1 MIKRN
6 LLLILLTAL
15 VGIAVFNASSSDEQV
30 NTISDINNGIEVNSL
45 KQVPSLSIE
54 EIKTEFVI
62 LNLWA
67 SWCIPC
73 QNEVDELL
81 KISEQSNITVIGILV
96 DDSVS
101 NGREFIKDNK
111 ITYKNVLEEEESDIV
126 LSQFSWTG
134 IPTTLVLDRN
144 LSILHTLNGCLLYTS
159 PSPRD
164 RTRSRMPSSA

>member
-30 NTISDINNGIEVNSL
+30 NTISDINNGIEVDSL

-96 DDSVS
+96 DDSAS
-101 NGREFIKDNK
+101 NGEEFIKDNK

-144 LSILHTLNGCLLYTS
+144 LSILHTLNGEITANEIIELTK
-159 PSPRD
+159 
-164 RTRSRMPSSA
+164 

>member
-15 VGIAVFNASSSDEQV
+15 VGITMFNASSSDEQV
-30 NTISDINNGIEVNSL
+30 NTISDINNGIEVDSL
-45 KQVPSLSIE
+45 KQVPSLNIE

-96 DDSVS
+96 DDSAS

-144 LSILHTLNGCLLYTS
+144 LSILHTLNGEITANEIIGLTK
-159 PSPRD
+159 
-164 RTRSRMPSSA
+164 

>member
-30 NTISDINNGIEVNSL
+30 NTISDINNGIEVDSL

-96 DDSVS
+96 DDSAS

-111 ITYKNVLEEEESDIV
+111 VTYKNVLEEEESDIV
-126 LSQFSWTG
+126 LSQFKWTG

-144 LSILHTLNGCLLYTS
+144 LLILHTLNGEITANEIIELTK
-159 PSPRD
+159 
-164 RTRSRMPSSA
+164 

>member
-15 VGIAVFNASSSDEQV
+15 VAIAVFNASSSDEQV
-30 NTISDINNGIEVNSL
+30 NTISDINNGIKVDSL
-45 KQVPSLSIE
+45 KQVHSLSIE

-96 DDSVS
+96 DDSAS
-101 NGREFIKDNK
+101 SGREFIKDNK
-111 ITYKNVLEEEESDIV
+111 ITYKNILEEAESDIV
-126 LSQFSWTG
+126 LSQFNWTG
-134 IPTTLVLDRN
+134 IPTTLVLDKN
-144 LSILHTLNGCLLYTS
+144 LSIFHTLNGEITANEIIELTK
-159 PSPRD
+159 
-164 RTRSRMPSSA
+164 

>member
-15 VGIAVFNASSSDEQV
+15 VGIAVFNTSSSDEQV
-30 NTISDINNGIEVNSL
+30 NTISDINNGIEVDSL

-111 ITYKNVLEEEESDIV
+111 ITYKNVLEEEESDII

-144 LSILHTLNGCLLYTS
+144 LSILHTLNGEITANEIIELTK
-159 PSPRD
+159 
-164 RTRSRMPSSA
+164 

>member
-30 NTISDINNGIEVNSL
+30 NTISDINNGIEVDSL

-54 EIKTEFVI
+54 EIKIEFVI

-81 KISEQSNITVIGILV
+81 KISEQSNVTVIGILV
-96 DDSVS
+96 DDSAS

-144 LSILHTLNGCLLYTS
+144 LSILHTLNGEITANEIIELTK
-159 PSPRD
+159 
-164 RTRSRMPSSA
+164 

>member
-30 NTISDINNGIEVNSL
+30 NTISDINNGIEVDSL
-45 KQVPSLSIE
+45 KHVPSLNIE

-96 DDSVS
+96 DDSAS

-144 LSILHTLNGCLLYTS
+144 LSILHTLNGEITANEIIELTK
-159 PSPRD
+159 
-164 RTRSRMPSSA
+164 

>member
-15 VGIAVFNASSSDEQV
+15 VGIAVLNSSSSDEQV
-30 NTISDINNGIEVNSL
+30 NTISDINNGIEVDSL
-45 KQVPSLSIE
+45 KQVHSLSIE

-81 KISEQSNITVIGILV
+81 KVSEKPNITVIGILV
-96 DDSVS
+96 DDSTT
-101 NGREFIKDNK
+101 NGRKFIKDNK
-111 ITYKNVLEEEESDIV
+111 ITYKNILEEEESDIV
-126 LSQFSWTG
+126 LSQFNWTG
-134 IPTTLVLDRN
+134 IPTTLILNRN
-144 LSILHTLNGCLLYTS
+144 LFILYTLNGEITANEIIELTK
-159 PSPRD
+159 
-164 RTRSRMPSSA
+164 

>member
-30 NTISDINNGIEVNSL
+30 NTISDINNGIDVNSL
-45 KQVPSLSIE
+45 KQVPSLNIE

-96 DDSVS
+96 DDSAS

-111 ITYKNVLEEEESDIV
+111 ITYKNVLDEEESDIV

-144 LSILHTLNGCLLYTS
+144 LSILHTLNGEITANEIIELTK
-159 PSPRD
+159 
-164 RTRSRMPSSA
+164 

>member
-6 LLLILLTAL
+6 LMLILLTAL
-15 VGIAVFNASSSDEQV
+15 VGIAVLNASSSDEQV
-30 NTISDINNGIEVNSL
+30 KTISDINNGIEVDSL
-45 KQVPSLSIE
+45 KQVHSLSIE

-96 DDSVS
+96 DDSAS

-111 ITYKNVLEEEESDIV
+111 ITYKNILEEGESDIV
-126 LSQFSWTG
+126 LSQFNWTG

-144 LSILHTLNGCLLYTS
+144 LSILHTLNGEITANEIIELTK
-159 PSPRD
+159 
-164 RTRSRMPSSA
+164 

>member
-30 NTISDINNGIEVNSL
+30 NTISDINNGIEVDSL

-96 DDSVS
+96 DDSAS

-111 ITYKNVLEEEESDIV
+111 ITYKNVLEEEESDVV

-144 LSILHTLNGCLLYTS
+144 LSILHTLNGEITANKIIELTK
-159 PSPRD
+159 
-164 RTRSRMPSSA
+164 

>member
-6 LLLILLTAL
+6 LLLILLTGL
-15 VGIAVFNASSSDEQV
+15 IGIAVLNASTTDQENNS
-30 NTISDINNGIEVNSL
+30 ISDINNGIQVESL
-45 KQVPSLSIE
+45 MQLSSIRVE
-54 EIKTEFVI
+54 QINTDYIV

-96 DDSVS
+96 DDSAS
-101 NGREFIKDNK
+101 NGREFIEDNK
-111 ITYKNVLEEEESDIV
+111 ITYKNILEEEESDLI

-134 IPTTLVLDRN
+134 IPTTLVLDSN
-144 LSILHTLNGCLLYTS
+144 LLILHTLNGEITANEIIELTK
-159 PSPRD
+159 
-164 RTRSRMPSSA
+164 

>member
-15 VGIAVFNASSSDEQV
+15 VGIAVFNASSSDDQV
-30 NTISDINNGIEVNSL
+30 NTISDINNGIKVDSL
-45 KQVPSLSIE
+45 KQVHSLSID

-81 KISEQSNITVIGILV
+81 KISEESNITVIGILV
-96 DDSVS
+96 DDSAS

-111 ITYKNVLEEEESDIV
+111 ITYKNILEEDESDIV

-134 IPTTLVLDRN
+134 IPTTLVLDSN
-144 LSILHTLNGCLLYTS
+144 LSILHTLNGEITANEIIELTK
-159 PSPRD
+159 
-164 RTRSRMPSSA
+164 

>member
-81 KISEQSNITVIGILV
+81 KISKQSNITVIGILV
-96 DDSVS
+96 DDSAS

-111 ITYKNVLEEEESDIV
+111 ITYKNILEEAESDIV
-126 LSQFSWTG
+126 LSQFNWTG

-144 LSILHTLNGCLLYTS
+144 LSILHTLNGEITANEIIELTK
-159 PSPRD
+159 
-164 RTRSRMPSSA
+164 

>member
-15 VGIAVFNASSSDEQV
+15 VGIAVLNSSSSDEQV
-30 NTISDINNGIEVNSL
+30 NTISDINNGIEVDSL
-45 KQVPSLSIE
+45 KQVSSLSIE

-96 DDSVS
+96 DDSAS

-144 LSILHTLNGCLLYTS
+144 LSILHTLNGEITANEIIELTK
-159 PSPRD
+159 
-164 RTRSRMPSSA
+164 

>member
-30 NTISDINNGIEVNSL
+30 STISDINNGIEVDSL

-96 DDSVS
+96 DDSAS
-101 NGREFIKDNK
+101 NGKEFIKDNK
-111 ITYKNVLEEEESDIV
+111 ITYKNILEEAESDIV
-126 LSQFSWTG
+126 LSQFNWTG

-144 LSILHTLNGCLLYTS
+144 LSILHTLNGEITANEIIELTK
-159 PSPRD
+159 
-164 RTRSRMPSSA
+164 

>member
-30 NTISDINNGIEVNSL
+30 NTISDINNGIEVDSL

-96 DDSVS
+96 DDSAS

-144 LSILHTLNGCLLYTS
+144 LLILHTLNGEITV
-159 PSPRD
+159 
-164 RTRSRMPSSA
+164 TK

>member
-15 VGIAVFNASSSDEQV
+15 VGITVLNASSSDDQV
-30 NTISDINNGIEVNSL
+30 NTISDINNGIEVDSL
-45 KQVPSLSIE
+45 KQVPSLSID

-96 DDSVS
+96 DDSAS

-111 ITYKNVLEEEESDIV
+111 ISYKNVLEEEESDIV

-144 LSILHTLNGCLLYTS
+144 LSILHTLNGEITANEIIELTK
-159 PSPRD
+159 
-164 RTRSRMPSSA
+164 

>member
-30 NTISDINNGIEVNSL
+30 NTISDINNGIEVDSL

-81 KISEQSNITVIGILV
+81 KISEKSNITVIGILV
-96 DDSVS
+96 DDSAS

-144 LSILHTLNGCLLYTS
+144 LSILHTLNGEITANEIIELTK
-159 PSPRD
+159 
-164 RTRSRMPSSA
+164 

>member
-30 NTISDINNGIEVNSL
+30 NTISDINNGIEVDSL
-45 KQVPSLSIE
+45 KQLHSLSIE
-54 EIKTEFVI
+54 ESKTEFVI

-96 DDSVS
+96 DDSAS

-144 LSILHTLNGCLLYTS
+144 LSILHTLNGEITANEIIELTK
-159 PSPRD
+159 
-164 RTRSRMPSSA
+164 

>member
-6 LLLILLTAL
+6 LLLILLTGL
-15 VGIAVFNASSSDEQV
+15 IGIAVLNASTTDQEINS
-30 NTISDINNGIEVNSL
+30 ISDINNGIQVESL
-45 KQVPSLSIE
+45 MQLSSVSVEQINTDY
-54 EIKTEFVI
+54 IV

-96 DDSVS
+96 DDSAS
-101 NGREFIKDNK
+101 NGREFIEVNK
-111 ITYKNVLEEEESDIV
+111 ITYKNILEEEESDLI

-134 IPTTLVLDRN
+134 IPTTLVLDSN
-144 LSILHTLNGCLLYTS
+144 LLILHTLNGEITANEIIELTK
-159 PSPRD
+159 
-164 RTRSRMPSSA
+164 

>member
-15 VGIAVFNASSSDEQV
+15 VGIAVLNASSSEEQV
-30 NTISDINNGIEVNSL
+30 NTISDINNGIEVDSL

-96 DDSVS
+96 DDSAS

-144 LSILHTLNGCLLYTS
+144 LSILHTLNGEITANEIIELTK
-159 PSPRD
+159 
-164 RTRSRMPSSA
+164 

>member
-15 VGIAVFNASSSDEQV
+15 VAIAVFNASSSDEQV
-30 NTISDINNGIEVNSL
+30 NTISDINNGIEVDSL

-81 KISEQSNITVIGILV
+81 KISEQTNITVIGILV
-96 DDSVS
+96 DDSAS

-134 IPTTLVLDRN
+134 IPTTLILDRN
-144 LSILHTLNGCLLYTS
+144 LSILHTLNGEITANEIIELTK
-159 PSPRD
+159 
-164 RTRSRMPSSA
+164 

>member
-15 VGIAVFNASSSDEQV
+15 VGIAVLNSSSSDNQI
-30 NTISDINNGIEVNSL
+30 NTISDINNGIEVDSL

-54 EIKTEFVI
+54 EIKTEFII

-96 DDSVS
+96 DDSAS

-111 ITYKNVLEEEESDIV
+111 VTYKNVLEEEESDIV

-144 LSILHTLNGCLLYTS
+144 LLILHTLNGEITANEIIELTK
-159 PSPRD
+159 
-164 RTRSRMPSSA
+164 

>member
-6 LLLILLTAL
+6 LLLIFLTGL
-15 VGIAVFNASSSDEQV
+15 IGIAVLNATNSDEQT

-45 KQVPSLSIE
+45 KQLNSIKGDQ
-54 EIKTEFVI
+54 IKTDFII

-96 DDSVS
+96 DDSTS
-101 NGREFIKDNK
+101 NGKEFIKDNK
-111 ITYKNVLEEEESDIV
+111 ITYKNILEEEESDIV
-126 LSQFSWTG
+126 LSQFQWTG
-134 IPTTLVLDRN
+134 IPTTLVLDSN
-144 LSILHTLNGCLLYTS
+144 LLILHTLNGEITANEIFELTK
-159 PSPRD
+159 
-164 RTRSRMPSSA
+164 

>member
-30 NTISDINNGIEVNSL
+30 ITISDINNGIEVDSL

-81 KISEQSNITVIGILV
+81 KISEQTNITVIGILV
-96 DDSVS
+96 DDSAS

-144 LSILHTLNGCLLYTS
+144 LSILHTLNGEITANEIIELTK
-159 PSPRD
+159 
-164 RTRSRMPSSA
+164 

>member
-30 NTISDINNGIEVNSL
+30 NTISDINNGIEVDSL

-54 EIKTEFVI
+54 QIKTEFVI

-96 DDSVS
+96 DDSAS
-101 NGREFIKDNK
+101 NGREFIKNNR
-111 ITYKNVLEEEESDIV
+111 ITYKNILEEAESDIV
-126 LSQFSWTG
+126 LSQFNWTG
-134 IPTTLVLDRN
+134 IPTTLVLDKN
-144 LSILHTLNGCLLYTS
+144 LSILHTLNGEITANEIIELTK
-159 PSPRD
+159 
-164 RTRSRMPSSA
+164 

>member
-30 NTISDINNGIEVNSL
+30 NTISDINNGIEVDSL

-81 KISEQSNITVIGILV
+81 KIS
-96 DDSVS
+96 
-101 NGREFIKDNK
+101 
-111 ITYKNVLEEEESDIV
+111 
-126 LSQFSWTG
+126 
-134 IPTTLVLDRN
+134 
-144 LSILHTLNGCLLYTS
+144 
-159 PSPRD
+159 
-164 RTRSRMPSSA
+164 

>member
-15 VGIAVFNASSSDEQV
+15 VGIAVLNASSSNEQV
-30 NTISDINNGIEVNSL
+30 NTISDVNNGIEVDSL
-45 KQVPSLSIE
+45 KQLNSLGIG
-54 EIKTEFVI
+54 EIKTEFVV

-96 DDSVS
+96 DDSAS
-101 NGREFIKDNK
+101 NGREFMKDNK
-111 ITYKNVLEEEESDIV
+111 ITYKNILEEEESDIV
-126 LSQFSWTG
+126 LSQFNWTG
-134 IPTTLVLDRN
+134 IPTTLVLDTN
-144 LSILHTLNGCLLYTS
+144 LSILHTFNGEIKANEIIELTK
-159 PSPRD
+159 
-164 RTRSRMPSSA
+164 

>member
-30 NTISDINNGIEVNSL
+30 NTISDINNGIEVDSL

-101 NGREFIKDNK
+101 NGRDFIKDNK
-111 ITYKNVLEEEESDIV
+111 ITYKNILEEEESDIV

-144 LSILHTLNGCLLYTS
+144 LLILHTLNGEITANEIIELTK
-159 PSPRD
+159 
-164 RTRSRMPSSA
+164 

>member
-15 VGIAVFNASSSDEQV
+15 VGIAVLNASSSDEQV
-30 NTISDINNGIEVNSL
+30 TTISDINNGIKVDSL
-45 KQVPSLSIE
+45 KQVHTLSIE

-96 DDSVS
+96 DDSAS
-101 NGREFIKDNK
+101 NGKEFIKDNK
-111 ITYKNVLEEEESDIV
+111 VTYKNILEEAESDIV
-126 LSQFSWTG
+126 LSQFNWTG
-134 IPTTLVLDRN
+134 IPTTLVLDKN
-144 LSILHTLNGCLLYTS
+144 LSILHTLNGEITANEIIELTK
-159 PSPRD
+159 
-164 RTRSRMPSSA
+164 

>member
-15 VGIAVFNASSSDEQV
+15 VGIAVLNASSSNEQV
-30 NTISDINNGIEVNSL
+30 KTISDINNGIEVDSL
-45 KQVPSLSIE
+45 KQLHSLSIE

-96 DDSVS
+96 DDSAS
-101 NGREFIKDNK
+101 NGRAFIKDNK
-111 ITYKNVLEEEESDIV
+111 ITYKNILEEEESDFV
-126 LSQFSWTG
+126 LSQFNWAG
-134 IPTTLVLDRN
+134 IPTTLVLDKN
-144 LSILHTLNGCLLYTS
+144 LSILHTLNGEITANEIIELTK
-159 PSPRD
+159 
-164 RTRSRMPSSA
+164 